1 MTRNKERVK
10 NEIRE
15 GVVEEEEGK
24 EQDKGR

>member
-15 GVVEEEEGK
+15 SVVEEEEGK
-24 EQDKGR
+24 ERDKGR